1 MIIKNRQLSLDNLN
15 NNLNHIFYLKGI
27 TTHSNDML
35 HNDDEIYN
43 DIDEKNSANY
53 SIEEISD
60 LEDTSDGSE
69 VKIQDLVLDN
79 SKKTPYNFSRLKYKD
94 VEEHMDDM
102 YLDNHHKY
110 SNSLD
115 ILASYLKGQK
125 IIYME
130 SKYYS
135 EKQLNFLMLPAIMLS
150 TLAIVISSITSDF
163 KWGFIVIS
171 AINGVISFL
180 LALVNYLKLDAR
192 AEAHKISAHQ
202 YDKLQTSVEF
212 KSGYI
217 LLFPK
222 EYLPSSSNENENA
235 TEKGK
240 ESDPLFLQKMLVK
253 TISESEKKISE
264 IKETNQFI
272 IPRVIRLR
280 YPIMYNTNI
289 FSIIKKIE
297 DKKKKS
303 ITTLKNIKNE
313 IRYLNKS
320 KNGLNNTLNLHL
332 DNEKEKEKE
341 KEKER
346 KVKKR
351 LVKLLNLKKEYV
363 KEILLLKSA
372 FSIVDQMFLQE
383 IENAEKIKKN
393 WWFILFFGNFTLD
406 LPEPQQMNKF
416 ISGIMDPFKDKEK
429 EDILKR
435 KQEEE
440 KRKDEE
446 KRKKK
451 EERKNR
457 KTICWPFCYSIKNQ
471 EDHKDTAI
479 PSTEYN
485 VSEKKAKSE
494 TKKFTKK
501 KSDIQYV
508 NLQNILDTTPNL
520 MLEET
525 VHVPKYDNTLNV

>member
-1 MIIKNRQLSLDNLN
+1 MIPKNRQISLD
-15 NNLNHIFYLKGI
+15 NLNHIFYLKGI
-27 TTHSNDML
+27 TSNSKDML

-69 VKIQDLVLDN
+69 MKQELVPDN
-79 SKKTPYNFSRLKYKD
+79 SKNTSYNFSRLKYKD

-150 TLAIVISSITSDF
+150 TLAIVISSITADF
-163 KWGFIVIS
+163 VWGFVLIS
-171 AINGVISFL
+171 AINGIISFL

-240 ESDPLFLQKMLVK
+240 EDDPLFLQKMLVK

-280 YPIMYNTNI
+280 YPIMYNTNV

-320 KNGLNNTLNLHL
+320 KKGLNNTLNLHL
-332 DNEKEKEKE
+332 DEKEKEKD

-429 EDILKR
+429 EDILKK

-451 EERKNR
+451 EEMKNR
-457 KTICWPFCYSIKNQ
+457 KTICWPFFYSIKN
-471 EDHKDTAI
+471 EDYKDITSSI
-479 PSTEYN
+479 ENNT
-485 VSEKKAKSE
+485 SEKKMKSE

-501 KSDIQYV
+501 KPDIHYV
-508 NLQNILDTTPNL
+508 NLQSISGTASNI
-520 MLEET
+520 MLEDEEI
-525 VHVPKYDNTLNV
+525 PKHDNTLNV

>member
-1 MIIKNRQLSLDNLN
+1 MISKNRQLSLDNLN
-15 NNLNHIFYLKGI
+15 NIFYLKGI
-27 TTHSNDML
+27 TSHSNDML

-69 VKIQDLVLDN
+69 VKIDLVLDN
-79 SKKTPYNFSRLKYKD
+79 SKKASYNFSRLKYKD
-94 VEEHMDDM
+94 VEEHMDNM

-150 TLAIVISSITSDF
+150 TLAIVISSITADF
-163 KWGFIVIS
+163 KWGFVLIS
-171 AINGVISFL
+171 AINGIISFL

-240 ESDPLFLQKMLVK
+240 EDDPLFLQKMLVK

-320 KNGLNNTLNLHL
+320 KNVLNNTLHLHL
-332 DNEKEKEKE
+332 EEKEKEKE
-341 KEKER
+341 REKER

-471 EDHKDTAI
+471 EDHKDNAMPYI
-479 PSTEYN
+479 ERG
-485 VSEKKAKSE
+485 VSEKKVKTE
-494 TKKFTKK
+494 TKKFIKK
-501 KSDIQYV
+501 KSDIHYV
-508 NLQNILDTTPNL
+508 NLQTISDTNTNL
-520 MLEET
+520 MLEDEQI
-525 VHVPKYDNTLNV
+525 PKYDNTSNV